1 MQFVSKIKRDS
12 CMTSYAY
19 RFNILNRDVDLIKND
34 YGFEV
39 KFKYMEISYEHHK
52 WWADIHGTFARFYE
66 DLEELDIEIQIVK
79 EIQKAIEKTPQDPM
93 IAELV
98 KDLYD

>member
-1 MQFVSKIKRDS
+1 MQFIGKAKRDS
-12 CMTSYAY
+12 CMAPYAY
-19 RFNILNRDVDLIKND
+19 RFNILNREVDLIKND
-34 YGFEV
+34 YGFEA

-66 DLEELDIEIQIVK
+66 DLDELGTEIQIVK
-79 EIQKAIEKTPQDPM
+79 EIQKEIEKIPQDPM
-93 IAELV
+93 IAALV